1 MELRVELLLVCK
13 SRSLIKRYIGLKM
26 SPQLRYAEIASLQS
40 NKYGFQTKYSSIHIG
55 MFRTSAEHKY
65 EITKRKTLLNVKF
78 DNTIQ
83 YYTKQNK
90 TAQHSTTQHS
100 TAQHSTAQYDTI
112 QNNTTQHNTIQ
123 YKTTQHSTA
132 RTAQHS
138 TAQHNTIQYNN
149 IQYKTIQHSTA
160 RTAQHNTA

>member
-100 TAQHSTAQYDTI
+100 TAQHSTAHYITSPHITAQYT
-112 QNNTTQHNTIQ
+112 
-123 YKTTQHSTA
+123 
-132 RTAQHS
+132 TAQHS
-138 TAQHNTIQYNN
+138 TAQHTLA
-149 IQYKTIQHSTA
+149 QHSTA
-160 RTAQHNTA
+160 

>member
-40 NKYGFQTKYSSIHIG
+40 NTYGFQTKYSSIHID

-65 EITKRKTLLNVKF
+65 EITKNKTLLNVKF

-100 TAQHSTAQYDTI
+100 TAQHST
-112 QNNTTQHNTIQ
+112 IQ
-123 YKTTQHSTA
+123 YRTTQHSTTQYNTKQHNTA
-132 RTAQHS
+132 QHAQHSTAQHS
-138 TAQHNTIQYNN
+138 TAQYNTIQ
-149 IQYKTIQHSTA
+149 
-160 RTAQHNTA
+160 